1 MINIIRTAR
10 AMPQLQ
16 LVDLHKGHIPSFHN
30 FEEKGIYWHA
40 LKDLSEDTILLIIFC
55 IFKIIRYSLYFFR
68 RLLFKKLNV
77 QL

>member
-1 MINIIRTAR
+1 MSNIRITAR
-10 AMPQLQ
+10 ATPQLQ

-30 FEEKGIYWHA
+30 FEEKGIYWHT
-40 LKDLSEDTILLIIFC
+40 LKDLSQDTILLILFV
-55 IFKIIRYSLYFFR
+55 IFKIISYSLYFFR

>member
-1 MINIIRTAR
+1 MINIIRTAS
-10 AMPQLQ
+10 AIPQLQ

-30 FEEKGIYWHA
+30 FEEKGIYWHT
-40 LKDLSEDTILLIIFC
+40 LKDLSQDTILLILFV
-55 IFKIIRYSLYFFR
+55 IFKIISYSLYFFR

>member
-1 MINIIRTAR
+1 MINAIITAITI
-10 AMPQLQ
+10 PQLQ

-30 FEEKGIYWHA
+30 FEEKGIYWHTV
-40 LKDLSEDTILLIIFC
+40 KDLSQDIILLILFV
-55 IFKIIRYSLYFFR
+55 IFKIISYSLYFFR